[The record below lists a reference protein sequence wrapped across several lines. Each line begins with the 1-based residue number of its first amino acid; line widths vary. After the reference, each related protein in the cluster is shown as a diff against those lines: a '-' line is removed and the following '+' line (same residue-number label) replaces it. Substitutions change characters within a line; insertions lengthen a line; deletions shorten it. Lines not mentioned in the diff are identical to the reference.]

1 MGLHQLGQSVLGQSI
16 WHSQKQGGFVITRRD
31 SRDSAAQENDPS
43 YESFSHIEGFP
54 REKIGGHMV
63 NVRVVVEDSENDLRN
78 RIKVTWPQVIR
89 AGLRDL
95 AKKKRGTRVHDRTKK
110 SK

>member
-1 MGLHQLGQSVLGQSI
+1 
-16 WHSQKQGGFVITRRD
+16 
-31 SRDSAAQENDPS
+31 
-43 YESFSHIEGFP
+43 
-54 REKIGGHMV
+54 MV